1 MIKSFRWF
9 DVQVGAGYEPLLEI
23 FLVSR
28 LTLQPQSVVDSSF

>member
-9 DVQVGAGYEPLLEI
+9 HVHVGAEYEPSLEI

-28 LTLQPQSVVDSSF
+28 LTLQPQSVVDSLF